1 MRLYIRDGKTVCRSW
16 VITKVIKQN
25 KKNNQTLKKKKRN
38 RNKTDKI
45 NLILSARTLQLS
57 IAAWISRRSTSP
69 PTCAGLR
76 WLSVRLACGSREFDS
91 GRTNTQGLKI
101 TKEKVLPL

>member
-16 VITKVIKQN
+16 GITKVIKQN
-25 KKNNQTLKKKKRN
+25 KKTIKHLKKKRK
-38 RNKTDKI
+38 RNKTDNI
-45 NLILSARTLQLS
+45 NLNLSAGILQIC

-69 PTCAGLR
+69 PTIAGLR